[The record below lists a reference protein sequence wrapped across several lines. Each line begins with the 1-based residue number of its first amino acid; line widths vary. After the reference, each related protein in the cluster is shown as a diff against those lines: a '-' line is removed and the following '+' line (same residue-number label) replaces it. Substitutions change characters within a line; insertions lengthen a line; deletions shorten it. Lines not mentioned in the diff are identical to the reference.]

1 MSIRHIVNI
10 MNFLKENPK
19 LALYVKNFN
28 DEKTGFIL
36 CLHEEIKEIRE
47 GVINY
52 GCHSKTSFAIALKAC
67 QLILRGTHTLE
78 QFMTVYDQKIVAYE
92 NAEEEEGEEEDANDA
107 EADADVFFDY
117 RHEEALEKK
126 KQRYLEEEGDKSDN
140 DNMRSESMR
149 SESMRSQMYHPHN
162 YSFYS

>member
-36 CLHEEIKEIRE
+36 CPHEEIKEIRE

-78 QFMTVYDQKIVAYE
+78 DFMTAYDQKIVAYE
-92 NAEEEEGEEEDANDA
+92 NAEEEEGDEEEDANDA

-117 RHEEALEKK
+117 RHEQALEKK

-149 SESMRSQMYHPHN
+149 SQMYHPHN